1 MRRISF
7 VTFTLLATG
16 VLMAHPH
23 FRKTLTVELPGG
35 VEATVTYQ
43 TTIANPSRA
52 QDAQIGTLLVPR
64 GPRLQLSGD
73 ISSGSTTIPA
83 GEYTI
88 GVIKNGEKDW
98 TMALYPGRL
107 GRRDTPDMSKVIKL
121 DSIFSDSK
129 GTAEH
134 MVIDINAG
142 FDKFEGQP
150 VLTIHF
156 GGLFLAGALG

>member
-7 VTFTLLATG
+7 VSFILLATG
-16 VLMAHPH
+16 VLMGHPH

-43 TTIANPSRA
+43 TTIANPNRA
-52 QDAQIGTLLVPR
+52 QDAEIGTLLVPR
-64 GPRLQLSGD
+64 GPRLRLSGQ
-73 ISSGSTTIPA
+73 ISSGATTIPP

-142 FDKFEGQP
+142 FDRFEGKP